1 MWPTCGSYGG
11 IGSKN
16 QDDDNSFFGSDND
29 DMPLPIHCLLDDDD
43 GEFRDNNEDT
53 DIIILT
59 T

>member
-1 MWPTCGSYGG
+1 MDPTGG

-16 QDDDNSFFGSDND
+16 QDDDNSFFGSDNN
-29 DMPLPIHCLLDDDD
+29 DMPLLIHCSLDDDD

-53 DIIILT
+53 DILILT